1 MTDNRKKIKVDGEV
15 YSNFRDHIKRTKG
28 KIRGEMTPA
37 LEEALELYIKIHDNP
52 DLKRRVYEI
61 LPEGHGSHPQNQKFF
76 NEFEERFEGYH
87 LVGSGEL
94 NNWIKTYTGAYSLT
108 ALKKWRNRLKDT
120 DRIIYINNNRWRL
133 PGNDT
138 GDQATLTPAPHKNL
152 YNLLEPGKK
161 IGLKKLQDLSGR
173 DGPGLKKL
181 ILNLEKEGKLEPSG
195 VGYWRVL
202 EPESIDLKP

>member
-1 MTDNRKKIKVDGEV
+1 MNKKKTKIMIDEGI
-15 YSNFRDHIKRTKG
+15 YSDFREHIKRTKG
-28 KIRGEMTPA
+28 KVHGNLINSV
-37 LEEALELYIKIHDNP
+37 EEALELYIKIHSSP

-61 LPEGHGSHPQNQKFF
+61 LPEGHGSHPRNQKFF

-120 DRIIYINNNRWRL
+120 DKIVYINNNRWRL
-133 PGNDT
+133 PGNET
-138 GDQATLTPAPHKNL
+138 GDQVTLTPTPHDNL
-152 YNLLEPGKK
+152 YQLLEPGKK
-161 IGLKKLQDLSGR
+161 ISIKKLQDLTGR

-181 ILNLEKEGKLEPSG
+181 IVNLENEKKLEPSG

-202 EPESIDLKP
+202 EPESMDTL